1 MILREASPADTAAA
15 LAIWRSAVDAT
26 HGFLAPDDRTAI
38 EAEVAAF
45 LPYAPMTLA
54 CADDGTPLGF
64 LIRDGAKVEAL
75 FVAAESH
82 GRGVGSALLRHAR
95 AAAGEPLAVDA
106 NLEADNALPFY
117 RARGFVETGRS
128 DRDGQG
134 RPYPLVHLRQAD

>member
-1 MILREASPADTAAA
+1 MMLRPATPADADAA

-26 HGFLAPDDRTAI
+26 HGFLAPEDRAAI

-45 LPYAPMTLA
+45 LSEAPMVLA
-54 CADDGTPLGF
+54 CAEDGTPCGF

-95 AAAGEPLAVDA
+95 EAAGEPLEVDA
-106 NLEADNALPFY
+106 NLQADNALPFY
-117 RARGFVETGRS
+117 LARGFIETGRS
-128 DRDGQG
+128 DRDAQG
-134 RPYPLVHLRQAD
+134 RPYPLVHLRQGA